1 MARRRTLRP
10 EEEELWHAVAR
21 TARPMHAE
29 PQRRKL
35 EAQPEPAPHV
45 PHRPI
50 SQPEPAPRLPAFR
63 LGEKARTPKGHDLAP
78 TISEALAAAPILMDA
93 KTHARM
99 TRGKLQPE
107 ARIDL
112 HGLTLAEA
120 HPELIRF
127 ILNAQSAGCRL
138 VLVITGKG
146 KQKPDD
152 GPIPQR
158 VGILRHQLPLWLRQ
172 MPLAPAVL
180 QVSEAH
186 LKHGGSG
193 AFYVYL
199 RR

>member
-21 TARPMHAE
+21 TARALHAE
-29 PQRRKL
+29 PHRRKTDAPPVP
-35 EAQPEPAPHV
+35 AQIPSRPAPL
-45 PHRPI
+45 
-50 SQPEPAPRLPAFR
+50 PEPAPRLPSFR
-63 LGEKARTPKGHDLAP
+63 LGEKARTLQTHALAP
-78 TISEALAAAPILMDA
+78 SLSESLAAAPVLMDA

-112 HGLTLAEA
+112 HGMTLAEA

-127 ILNAQSAGCRL
+127 ILNAQSAGVRL
-138 VLVITGKG
+138 ALVITGKG
-146 KQKPDD
+146 KQKPDE

-158 VGILRHQLPLWLRQ
+158 VGILRHQVPLWLRQ